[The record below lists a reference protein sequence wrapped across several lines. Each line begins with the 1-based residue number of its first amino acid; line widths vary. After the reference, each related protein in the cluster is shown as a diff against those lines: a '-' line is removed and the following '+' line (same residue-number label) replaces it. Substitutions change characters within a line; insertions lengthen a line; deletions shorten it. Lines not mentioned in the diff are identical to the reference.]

1 LPNKEQNASTAIDEF
16 ASDLAEYSRDPAG
29 FVAVAFEEEP
39 REFQSRDHLQNPSTR
54 FMPCRIVV
62 ASGHGVGKT
71 ALMGMLT
78 VWAPST
84 CEDAR
89 VEATAGTG
97 QQLFTK
103 TVPELQAWV
112 RKSINSD
119 WFEIQT
125 RSIRVKGCPSNWRTG
140 FLTWE
145 EANPQAFAGLHNYRK
160 RILILF
166 DEACTIP
173 QQVWKA
179 KFGTF
184 TDPGTEII
192 MLAFSQEEN
201 AHSYFNTLFGN
212 ASWNSY
218 RIDARDVEGTN
229 KGLFDEWAREYGE
242 DSDFFRVR
250 VRGLA
255 PRASETQFI
264 DRGPIE
270 APQARRPVVS
280 RTSPWWPASIWPGA
294 ATTITSCGSA
304 ADSTPTA
311 SRRSGCWAK

>member
-1 LPNKEQNASTAIDEF
+1 MAIGDI
-16 ASDLAEYSRDPAG
+16 AADLAEYSLDPAG

-39 REFQSRDHLQNPSTR
+39 REFQSRILADIRDHLQNPSTQC
-54 FMPCRIVV
+54 MPCRIVV

-78 VWAPST
+78 VWALST

-89 VEATAGTG
+89 VEATACTG

-103 TVPELQAWV
+103 TVPEIQAWV
-112 RKSINSD
+112 NRSINSD

-125 RSIRVKGCPSNWRTG
+125 RSIRVKESPSCWRAD

-173 QQVWKA
+173 QQVWEA

-184 TDPGTEII
+184 TDPETEII

-201 AHSYFNTLFGN
+201 AQSYFSTLFGN
-212 ASWNSY
+212 ASWRSY
-218 RIDARDVEGTN
+218 ASMRATSREPTKRCSMSGPGNTARTRTSSGCACAAWLPEPAKPSSSTAVGS
-229 KGLFDEWAREYGE
+229 KR
-242 DSDFFRVR
+242 
-250 VRGLA
+250 
-255 PRASETQFI
+255 
-264 DRGPIE
+264 
-270 APQARRPVVS
+270 RRPGVRLFS
-280 RTSPWWPASIWPGA
+280 RTS
-294 ATTITSCGSA
+294 
-304 ADSTPTA
+304 
-311 SRRSGCWAK
+311 R